1 MINMELKYIENSVYS
16 ESELKALTEALNIQN
31 VSNSELIDYI
41 ENDAEI
47 PIPINE
53 LMKNEDGL
61 SRAITKRE
69 YGLVLIKYL
78 VKELRVKYN
87 IGPHK
92 Q

>member
-1 MINMELKYIENSVYS
+1 MELKHIENSVYS

-41 ENDAEI
+41 ENDAAI
-47 PIPINE
+47 PIPINA

-61 SRAITKRE
+61 SSAITKRE

-78 VKELRVKYN
+78 VKELRERYC
-87 IGPHK
+87 
-92 Q
+92 